1 MLRTLGVSPLEL
13 GTTLLRKYRID
24 RIRLETRDAT
34 LYEATDECG
43 RRVCITVLRR
53 DRLTSDDTRD
63 ANVIDIGRTT
73 GLPYVV
79 TAEFE
84 RAPAPAVED
93 VPIPIVVEEPEPE
106 RSPVLPWVVI
116 AVTAT
121 IVCFAFWFIGPR
133 RSHPAPATMAADVTT
148 AEPTPPPTAQKPV
161 VAKPPATHNEEVTV
175 APPARHRR
183 KPAMDPLTL

>member
-1 MLRTLGVSPLEL
+1 MSPIEL
-13 GTTLLRKYRID
+13 GTTLLGKYRID
-24 RIRLETRDAT
+24 RIRLETRDAI
-34 LYEATDECG
+34 LYEATERSG

-73 GLPYVV
+73 GLPYLV

-93 VPIPIVVEEPEPE
+93 VPIPIIVEEPEPQP
-106 RSPVLPWVVI
+106 SPVLPWVVI

-121 IVCFAFWFIGPR
+121 IVCLAFWFIGPR
-133 RSHPAPATMAADVTT
+133 RSHPAPATTAADRATT
-148 AEPTPPPTAQKPV
+148 TEAAMPPTEQTPV
-161 VAKPPATHNEEVTV
+161 
-175 APPARHRR
+175 ARR
-183 KPAMDPLTL
+183 